1 MRPPDHR
8 QHRRLRAPPYLER
21 FAQPL
26 CNNAHRGLGWTSSLS
41 RRGAWGPGLSGGS
54 TSGCGTHHRGTSNRR
69 SGEDTRGLPLLSD
82 DERLSTHAT
91 GSECGLDCRGNGAFR
106 ARGRG
111 ACPGE
116 QWCALWASSGRHAA
130 RIWISLAGAEAGDVS
145 RHHPQIEL
153 QILVGTRQRDLSR
166 GEAELAIQPPRPTQT
181 GMVAVRLGRVAVG
194 LYASR
199 GLSVDKRL
207 RIRTLADMRDL
218 LLLAYT
224 SPFQV
229 LQEAKWFQPILASAT
244 IGLESNSTHALLAAA
259 RAGAGVA
266 VLPRFVAREH
276 DDLVAVSDDVAAHD
290 LLLVTHPEVRRDP
303 KVRATADFL
312 KRLATEPPG
321 LC

>member
-1 MRPPDHR
+1 MHIVDWDGLQVFLAVARGGR
-8 QHRRLRAPPYLER
+8 VSAAARRLGVEHTTVARRIAALE
-21 FAQPL
+21 QT
-26 CNNAHRGLGWTSSLS
+26 LGVSLFY
-41 RRGAWGPGLSGGS
+41 R
-54 TSGCGTHHRGTSNRR
+54 T
-69 SGEDTRGLPLLSD
+69 TRGYLLTPQGQNLVSTAEAM
-82 DERLSTHAT
+82 ERSALAV
-91 GSECGLDCRGNGAFR
+91 EAR
-106 ARGRG
+106 ARENSG
-111 ACPGE
+111 A
-116 QWCALWASSGRHAA
+116 
-130 RIWISLAGAEAGDVS
+130 LAGRVRVAMPPEYGSHWLAPKLAML
-145 RHHPQIEL
+145 RATHPQIEL

-199 GLSVDKRL
+199 GVIADKRL
-207 RIRTLADMRDL
+207 RIRKLADVRDL
-218 LLLAYT
+218 LLLVYT

-312 KRLATEPPG
+312 KRLAAEPPG

>member
-1 MRPPDHR
+1 MHSVDWDGLQVFLAVARGGR
-8 QHRRLRAPPYLER
+8 VSAAARRLGVEHTTVARRIAALE
-21 FAQPL
+21 QT
-26 CNNAHRGLGWTSSLS
+26 LGVSLFY
-41 RRGAWGPGLSGGS
+41 R
-54 TSGCGTHHRGTSNRR
+54 T
-69 SGEDTRGLPLLSD
+69 TRGYLLTPQGQNLVSTAEAM
-82 DERLSTHAT
+82 ERSALAV
-91 GSECGLDCRGNGAFR
+91 EAR
-106 ARGRG
+106 ARENSG
-111 ACPGE
+111 A
-116 QWCALWASSGRHAA
+116 
-130 RIWISLAGAEAGDVS
+130 LAGRVRVAMPPEYGSHWLAPKLAML
-145 RHHPQIEL
+145 RATHPQIEL

-199 GLSVDKRL
+199 GVIADKRL
-207 RIRTLADMRDL
+207 RIRKLADVRDL
-218 LLLAYT
+218 LLLVYT

-312 KRLATEPPG
+312 KRLAAEPPG

>member
-1 MRPPDHR
+1 VEHTTVA
-8 QHRRLRAPPYLER
+8 RRIAALEKT
-21 FAQPL
+21 
-26 CNNAHRGLGWTSSLS
+26 LGVSLFY
-41 RRGAWGPGLSGGS
+41 R
-54 TSGCGTHHRGTSNRR
+54 T
-69 SGEDTRGLPLLSD
+69 TRGYLLTPEGQNVVSAAEAM
-82 DERLSTHAT
+82 ERSALAVEARARENSGALAGQVRVAMPPEYGSHWLAPKLAT
-91 GSECGLDCRGNGAFR
+91 FR
-106 ARGRG
+106 AM
-111 ACPGE
+111 
-116 QWCALWASSGRHAA
+116 
-130 RIWISLAGAEAGDVS
+130 
-145 RHHPQIEL
+145 HPQIEL

-194 LYASR
+194 LYASKS
-199 GLSVDKRL
+199 LTADKRL
-207 RIRTLADMRDL
+207 RIRKLADMRDL

-229 LQEAKWFQPILASAT
+229 LQEAKWFQPILASAA

-290 LLLVTHPEVRRDP
+290 LLLITHPEVRRDP

-312 KRLATEPPG
+312 KRLAAEPPG